1 MTYNDVFADVEDRYS
16 LGLLCLAAV
25 ALSVALFQ
33 LVYAPLFSS
42 QLSRIPGPAAFAATR
57 WRLAY
62 EDWRGTRTSYIHK
75 LHLLYGNAVRIGP
88 NEVSFNDLAA
98 LRTIYGAG
106 SGFDRDAFYRMFD
119 AYGRQNLFTFA
130 SSKAHADRKKL
141 LNHAY
146 SKTTIMKGNMAN
158 MVEEK
163 TRQFICMLE
172 DEPET
177 ASEIFASLHYFAID
191 SITSFLYGDNHGGTS
206 ALKGSLS
213 DRALLGD
220 VMDPSRRKLSWYAV
234 HFPKYTKWL
243 YTRTGALEQIVTSIG
258 MLPMQKPS
266 TYTGIRAHALKSWQM
281 FMAAPLEEKTESVKT
296 TIVGRLWQ
304 YQQSGKGARLDDLD
318 IASEC
323 ADHLLAGIDT
333 TSDTSMF
340 LIWALSLPEN
350 IKFQRKLIDE
360 ISQLEESVMVQGGF
374 PNVTAADKLPF
385 LDAVIKETL
394 RLYSPLPASE
404 PRSLPVDCT
413 IAGFLIPAR
422 TVVSM
427 APFSL
432 HRNPNVFPDPLKFDP
447 ERWIRASSDLAEMK
461 RWWWAFSS
469 GGRMCIGMH
478 LAMAEMTTL
487 VAAVYKNYSTKL
499 QDRQE
504 GISPGITS
512 RFEVFSDETFAE
524 VGEHTCWIDFKKL
537 K

>member
-1 MTYNDVFADVEDRYS
+1 MTYNDVSADVQHEYI
-16 LGLLCLAAV
+16 LWLLCFATG

-33 LVYAPLFSS
+33 LVYAPFFSS
-42 QLSRIPGPAAFAATR
+42 PLSRIPGPAAFVVTR

-62 EDWRGTRTSYIHK
+62 EDWKGTRTSYIHK
-75 LHLLYGNAVRIGP
+75 LHLQYGNAVRIGP

-106 SGFDRDAFYRMFD
+106 SGFERDGFYRMFD
-119 AYGRQNLFTFA
+119 VYGRQNLFTFA

-146 SKTTIMKGNMAN
+146 SKTTIMKGAMAN

-163 TRQFICMLE
+163 TRQFIRMLE
-172 DEPET
+172 YEPET
-177 ASEIFASLHYFAID
+177 ASEIFTSLHYFAID
-191 SITSFLYGDNHGGTS
+191 SITSFLYGDDHGGTS

-213 DRALLGD
+213 DRALLSD
-220 VMDPSRRKLSWYAV
+220 VMDPARRKLSWYAV
-234 HFPKYTKWL
+234 HFPRYTKWL
-243 YTRTGALEQIVTSIG
+243 YTRTGAMKQIVTSIG

-281 FMAAPLEEKTESVKT
+281 FLAAPLEEKTESVKT
-296 TIVGRLWQ
+296 TIVGRLWHC
-304 YQQSGKGARLDDLD
+304 QQSDKGARLDDLD

-333 TSDTSMF
+333 TSDTTMF

-350 IKFQRKLIDE
+350 IKFQQKLIDE
-360 ISQLEESVMVQGGF
+360 ISQLEESAMVQGGF
-374 PNVTAADKLPF
+374 PSVTAADKLPF
-385 LDAVIKETL
+385 LEAVIKETL
-394 RLYSPLPASE
+394 RLYTPLPASE
-404 PRSLPVDCT
+404 PRSLPIDCT
-413 IAGFLIPAR
+413 VAGFLVPAR

-432 HRNPNVFPDPLKFDP
+432 HRNPKVFPDPLKFDP
-447 ERWIRASSDLAEMK
+447 ERWIRDTSDLTEMK

-487 VAAVYKNYSTKL
+487 VAAVYKNYSTKI
-499 QDRQE
+499 QVRQK

>member
-1 MTYNDVFADVEDRYS
+1 
-16 LGLLCLAAV
+16 
-25 ALSVALFQ
+25 
-33 LVYAPLFSS
+33 
-42 QLSRIPGPAAFAATR
+42 
-57 WRLAY
+57 
-62 EDWRGTRTSYIHK
+62 
-75 LHLLYGNAVRIGP
+75 
-88 NEVSFNDLAA
+88 
-98 LRTIYGAG
+98 
-106 SGFDRDAFYRMFD
+106 
-119 AYGRQNLFTFA
+119 
-130 SSKAHADRKKL
+130 
-141 LNHAY
+141 
-146 SKTTIMKGNMAN
+146 
-158 MVEEK
+158 
-163 TRQFICMLE
+163 
-172 DEPET
+172 
-177 ASEIFASLHYFAID
+177 
-191 SITSFLYGDNHGGTS
+191 
-206 ALKGSLS
+206 
-213 DRALLGD
+213 
-220 VMDPSRRKLSWYAV
+220 
-234 HFPKYTKWL
+234 
-243 YTRTGALEQIVTSIG
+243 

-281 FMAAPLEEKTESVKT
+281 FIAATLEEKIESVKT

-304 YQQSGKGARLDDLD
+304 HQQSGKGARLYDLD

-340 LIWALSLPEN
+340 VIWALSLPEN
-350 IKFQRKLIDE
+350 IKFQQKLIDE
-360 ISQLEESVMVQGGF
+360 ISQIEESVMVEGGF

-394 RLYSPLPASE
+394 RLYNPLPASE

-413 IAGFLIPAR
+413 IAGFLVPAR

-447 ERWIRASSDLAEMK
+447 ERWTRESSDLTEMK

-487 VAAVYKNYSTKL
+487 VAAVYKNYSTKI

-512 RFEVFSDETFAE
+512 RFEVFSDANFAK

>member
-1 MTYNDVFADVEDRYS
+1 MTYNDVSADVQDKYA
-16 LGLLCLAAV
+16 LWLLCLAAV
-25 ALSVALFQ
+25 ALIVALFQ

-42 QLSRIPGPAAFAATR
+42 PLSRIPGPAAFAVTR

-62 EDWRGTRTSYIHK
+62 EDWKGTRTSYIHK
-75 LHLLYGNAVRIGP
+75 LHLQYGNAVRIGP

-106 SGFDRDAFYRMFD
+106 SGFERDDFYRMFD
-119 AYGRQNLFTFA
+119 VYGRQNLFTFA

-146 SKTTIMKGNMAN
+146 SKTTIMKGTMAN

-163 TRQFICMLE
+163 TRH
-172 DEPET
+172 
-177 ASEIFASLHYFAID
+177 LHYFAVD

-206 ALKGSLS
+206 ALKGSLA
-213 DRALLGD
+213 DRALLSD
-220 VMDPSRRKLSWYAV
+220 VMDLSRRKLSWYAV

-243 YTRTGALEQIVTSIG
+243 YTRTGALERIVTSIG

-281 FMAAPLEEKTESVKT
+281 FLAAPLEEKTESVKT

-304 YQQSGKGARLDDLD
+304 YQQSDKGARLDDLD

-333 TSDTSMF
+333 TSDTTMF

-350 IKFQRKLIDE
+350 IKYQQKLIDE

-413 IAGFLIPAR
+413 IAGFQIPAR
-422 TVVSM
+422 TVT
-427 APFSL
+427 
-432 HRNPNVFPDPLKFDP
+432 PLKFDP
-447 ERWIRASSDLAEMK
+447 ERWIRESSDLTEMK

-469 GGRMCIGMH
+469 GGRMCIGIH

-487 VAAVYKNYSTKL
+487 VAAVYKNYSTKI